1 MTWLL
6 LRKTYADA
14 AKAKALVQFVWWAET
29 EGQAKA
35 PALGYAPLPT
45 QLRPWI
51 QARLRSITGGGRVA
65 WGGSD
70 TRLVPPGRRL
80 ARLGPPPA
88 TSLGGGCFR
97 WPVRCT

>member
-6 LRKTYADA
+6 LHKSYADA

-29 EGQAKA
+29 EGQVKA

-65 WGGSD
+65 WSGSD
-70 TRLVPPGRRL
+70 
-80 ARLGPPPA
+80 AR
-88 TSLGGGCFR
+88 
-97 WPVRCT
+97 